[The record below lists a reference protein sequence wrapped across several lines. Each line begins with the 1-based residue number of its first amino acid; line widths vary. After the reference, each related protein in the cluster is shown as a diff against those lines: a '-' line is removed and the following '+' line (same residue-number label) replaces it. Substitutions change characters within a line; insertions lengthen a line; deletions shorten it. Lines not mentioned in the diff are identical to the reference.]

1 MRVVRAVMVL
11 LATAAI
17 GFAGF
22 VIIDNVLSHRQ
33 NEKRLKEENDLR
45 AKQAPPQASPDSP
58 LPDGQFDPFVEPGPG
73 GPPDGGPGDPKER
86 DGGGRGQFDPVEFF
100 KQRDLDGDGKLS
112 GDEISDRMRQRLDE
126 IDTDKDGAVSL
137 EEWQERIRKRR
148 ESGGGRGGRGGGER
162 KGEGGGRGSR
172 I

>member
-33 NEKRLKEENDLR
+33 NQKRLKEENDLR
-45 AKQAPPQASPDSP
+45 AKQARPDSP
-58 LPDGQFDPFVEPGPG
+58 LPDDQVDPLGEPGPG
-73 GPPDGGPGDPKER
+73 GPPDGGPGVPR
-86 DGGGRGQFDPVEFF
+86 GGDGGGRGQFDPEAFF

-112 GDEISDRMRQRLDE
+112 GDEISDRMRQRLDQ

-137 EEWQERIRKRR
+137 EEFLKRR
-148 ESGGGRGGRGGGER
+148 ENGGGRGRRGGGER